1 MARDVHLTG
10 VERTFPADEIIVSK
24 TDAKGRM
31 TYANDVLITVGGY
44 SEAELLGQPHN
55 IVRHPRMP
63 RCIFQLL
70 WSRIQAGREIFAY
83 VLNRAKNGDH
93 YWVFAHVTPSFAA
106 DGGIIG
112 YHSSRRAPR
121 REAIAAIRPLY
132 DELLAIEKAETSP
145 KSGIVAAAA
154 HLDRILAQKEI
165 SYDRFVLGL

>member
-10 VERTFPADEIIVSK
+10 IERTFPADEIIVSK
-24 TDAKGRM
+24 TDAKGRVV
-31 TYANDVLITVGGY
+31 YANDVLIQVGGY
-44 SEAELLGQPHN
+44 SEAELLGQPHS
-55 IVRHPRMP
+55 IVRHPHMP

-83 VLNRAKNGDH
+83 VINRAKNGDH

-106 DGGIIG
+106 DGGIVG

-121 REAIAAIRPLY
+121 RDAIAAIRPLY
-132 DELLAIEKAETSP
+132 DELLAIEQAEASP
-145 KSGIVAAAA
+145 KAGMAAAAA
-154 HLDRILAQKEI
+154 HLDRVLAQKEI